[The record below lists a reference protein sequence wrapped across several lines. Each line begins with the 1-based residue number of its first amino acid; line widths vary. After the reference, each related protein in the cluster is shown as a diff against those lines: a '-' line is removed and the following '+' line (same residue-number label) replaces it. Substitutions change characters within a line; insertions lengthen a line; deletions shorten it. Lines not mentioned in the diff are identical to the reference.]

1 MSIHIDTIYIGGE
14 WVTPSSTSKIAI
26 QSLATGEPVGS
37 DCRASRTS
45 SRFSQPDKTFP
56 ATGQA

>member
-14 WVTPSSTSKIAI
+14 WVTPSSTSKIEI
-26 QSLATGEPVGS
+26 QSLATGEPGS

-56 ATGQA
+56 AACRA